1 MKITHNK
8 LGQNLN
14 VSDLQRSGD
23 TSKAGKKSNSSESAS
38 SSAESSGVGL
48 AAQTSI
54 SSRAQQIQKAKD
66 LATAAPDVRED
77 RIAALQ
83 KAIDSGTY
91 NVDPKDIA
99 DRMVDEELQW
109 S

>member
-14 VSDLQRSGD
+14 VSDLQRSSESSKS
-23 TSKAGKKSNSSESAS
+23 TKNSKASPSSVEA
-38 SSAESSGVGL
+38 SGVG
-48 AAQTSI
+48 AATQTSI

-66 LATAAPDVRED
+66 LASSAPDVRED

-83 KAIDSGTY
+83 KAIDAGTY
-91 NVDPKDIA
+91 NIDPKDIA